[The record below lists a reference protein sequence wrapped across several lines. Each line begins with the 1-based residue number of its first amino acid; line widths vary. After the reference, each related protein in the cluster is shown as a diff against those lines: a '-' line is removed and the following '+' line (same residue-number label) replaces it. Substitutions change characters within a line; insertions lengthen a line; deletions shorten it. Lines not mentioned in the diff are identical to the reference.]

1 MPSFIHRYVITVP
14 ASATFLKKRERKLDA
29 DCRLH
34 SSRLRQKTDVKAEAG
49 HFSVIE
55 VSLSEAI
62 HPLWRCNEV
71 PTASIATIIT
81 DSSLDNKH
89 YHLHCNHLIL
99 KMATRIRR
107 TGAKKALHLAMYV
120 ICLLSAYSLGLYS
133 RYFLQEVSRALNPT
147 AEFSPPQRGSLPD
160 QWETFSFDQIYD
172 HYECKKRAEDKSKPV
187 PSLAQWLFLRKH
199 YNDFVDDTVAFDD
212 PVPPTLGYSFDESHS
227 IPPFYA
233 KLDPVRGRGL
243 YASRDI
249 NAFELVHHWSGHDVT
264 FPDAYAFRQ
273 FVFSLPKRMACDV
286 VDWAWSRK
294 MSENG
299 PEAICL
305 SINIASLMNS
315 GGPREVNVSINSSS
329 SDSFY
334 ATRFIKKDEEIMTH
348 FVRT

>member
-1 MPSFIHRYVITVP
+1 MPTSPKEEDIIT
-14 ASATFLKKRERKLDA
+14 KL
-29 DCRLH
+29 
-34 SSRLRQKTDVKAEAG
+34 KAEG
-49 HFSVIE
+49 INQPTY
-55 VSLSEAI
+55 LSEAI
-62 HPLWRCNEV
+62 AASNEV
-71 PTASIATIIT
+71 T
-81 DSSLDNKH
+81 SLGNKH
-89 YHLHCNHLIL
+89 HHLLHCSNHLIL

-107 TGAKKALHLAMYV
+107 TGAKKALHLALYV

-147 AEFSPPQRGSLPD
+147 AEFSPPTKRGSLPD
-160 QWETFSFDQIYD
+160 QWESFSFDQIYE
-172 HYECKKRAEDKSKPV
+172 HYECTKRVEDKLKPV
-187 PSLAQWLFLRKH
+187 PSLAQWLFLRKQ
-199 YNDFVDDTVAFDD
+199 YKEFVDDTVLFDD

-249 NAFELVHHWSGHDVT
+249 QKFELVHHWSGHDVT
-264 FPDAYAFRQ
+264 FPDAYTFRQ
-273 FVFSLPKRMACDV
+273 FVFSLPKHMACDV

-294 MSENG
+294 IHENG

-305 SINIASLMNS
+305 SINIASLMNA
-315 GGPREVNVSINSSS
+315 GEQGDVNVSINSSS

-334 ATRFIKKDEEIMTH
+334 ATRYIRKDEEILTH